1 MRVVIFYQSSSLLLL
16 SSSPLLASSRSKYR
30 TSTASLRQIAV
41 GTTGHQQQAPDR
53 SRRYRTSAASAR
65 SQWALLDLNSRRQIA
80 VGTTGPQQQS
90 PDPSAHYW
98 TSTASARSQRQTH
111 NHKHTTTETHSHK
124 HSRKHTHNQKHAIAN
139 TTTDTQSHTHS
150 EAHSETHNYRYNTL
164 PGTTGPQLGKRRNL
178 TCPRDCRLMICMSQQ
193 QRLLHSQA
201 EAMKKSL
208 ICGQALTTMP
218 IYRRTH
224 TLSAEGAS
232 ELELDGDAW
241 LLLYV
246 QDAWQC
252 KCKPGP
258 CCMYAV
264 HGNIA
269 PHHGVKA
276 NH

>member
-111 NHKHTTTETHSHK
+111 NH
-124 HSRKHTHNQKHAIAN
+124 R
-139 TTTDTQSHTHS
+139 DTQSQTQSQTHTQ
-150 EAHSETHNYRYNTL
+150 SETRNRKHNHRHTITYTQRSTQRNTQL
-164 PGTTGPQLGKRRNL
+164 QIQHTTGHYRAAVRQAPQFDLPKRL
-178 TCPRDCRLMICMSQQ
+178 PPDDLYEPA
-193 QRLLHSQA
+193 A
-201 EAMKKSL
+201 EAASQSSGSNEKKFDLWSSFDNYAYL
-208 ICGQALTTMP
+208 SSNSHTVS
-218 IYRRTH
+218 RRR
-224 TLSAEGAS
+224 
-232 ELELDGDAW
+232 
-241 LLLYV
+241 
-246 QDAWQC
+246 
-252 KCKPGP
+252 K
-258 CCMYAV
+258 
-264 HGNIA
+264 
-269 PHHGVKA
+269 
-276 NH
+276 